1 VERGVPSRKSNV
13 LIDVEQLADELSVSA
28 AAVRKAAAEI
38 TGSLSDHSSLSA
50 DVADRVRDRL
60 RSAKRGYAGSGGG
73 LFSAPAVQYTASRP
87 ARPDV
92 APAFASNG
100 VLQRPR
106 QGAPAPLGQAA
117 DNNPS
122 AASAEQY
129 SEALTQQLSE
139 QAIKDARA
147 EKWRAAGLG
156 PHDGH
161 IIEQCE
167 RHGLTPE
174 DLRVRV
180 DGQTMASRLKN
191 GESVSSVRSRLS

>member
-1 VERGVPSRKSNV
+1 
-13 LIDVEQLADELSVSA
+13 LIDVEQLADELAVPA
-28 AAVRKAAAEI
+28 AAIRKAVAEV
-38 TGSLSDHSSLSA
+38 TGSLADDSSLSPE
-50 DVADRVRDRL
+50 VADKVRDRL
-60 RSAKRGYAGSGGG
+60 RSAKRGYVGSGGG
-73 LFSAPAVQYTASRP
+73 LFSAPAVQYTAGRP
-87 ARPDV
+87 ARPGV

-100 VLQRPR
+100 VVQRPR
-106 QGAPAPLGQAA
+106 QTAPAPVGQAPA
-117 DNNPS
+117 NNPS
-122 AASAEQY
+122 AASAEHY
-129 SEALTQQLSE
+129 SDALTQQLSE
-139 QAIKDARA
+139 QAVKNART